1 MCDSPVRRQVC
12 LDHMPTLS
20 TTLIIKIAGD
30 LLCFSFSYYFDSS
43 VDVANLINILFPDAE
58 VFLMQEASRK
68 GEGA

>member
-1 MCDSPVRRQVC
+1 MCGDDSPVRRQVC

-30 LLCFSFSYYFDSS
+30 LLCFSYYFDSS

-58 VFLMQEASRK
+58 VFPMQEASRK